1 VRQPRQRRSQA
12 TVDAIMEATARILER
27 EGLARLT
34 TNRVAALAG
43 VSIGSLYEYFGSKDD
58 LVRGWCER
66 YIASVRAVVDER
78 FEALKEAPLEDA
90 VSAFI
95 EAVDALNGSRRG
107 LMQVVLEE
115 LPGRLGQDPVR
126 AIDDHIAARWGELL
140 RERGGPLPADLEL
153 RLYALVRMGR
163 GALAGW
169 VVEGRPP
176 SEAPALRRAL
186 VGIISAALR
195 G

>member
-1 VRQPRQRRSQA
+1 
-12 TVDAIMEATARILER
+12 
-27 EGLARLT
+27 
-34 TNRVAALAG
+34 
-43 VSIGSLYEYFGSKDD
+43 
-58 LVRGWCER
+58 
-66 YIASVRAVVDER
+66 
-78 FEALKEAPLEDA
+78 

-107 LMQVVLEE
+107 LIQVVLEE
-115 LPGRLGQDPVR
+115 LPRRLGQDPVR

-140 RERGGPLPADLEL
+140 RDRGGPLPEDLEL